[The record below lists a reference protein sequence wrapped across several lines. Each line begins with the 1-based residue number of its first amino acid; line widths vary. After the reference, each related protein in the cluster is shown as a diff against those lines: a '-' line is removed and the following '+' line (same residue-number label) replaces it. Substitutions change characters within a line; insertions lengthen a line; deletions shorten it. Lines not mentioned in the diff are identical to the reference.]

1 MLQNL
6 FLSKE
11 KINSD
16 INDDIDILRLIRS
29 QNVGVKTFFN
39 LINLFGSAT
48 IAIDNIKD
56 FSLKGGRKKPIDICS
71 KFEAEKEIEL
81 LHKNNAKLLT
91 YKDSKYSKLLLA
103 ISDPPP
109 VISYKGN
116 IELLSQLKTIAIVGT
131 RNASTNG
138 RMFAAKISLE
148 LLKNDFILVSGLAK
162 GIDSTIHE
170 VDTSK
175 TIGVIA
181 GGIDHIYPPENFKL
195 FKEMEENGLI
205 IAELSIGSKPL
216 AINFPQRNRI
226 ISGLSI
232 ATIVIEA
239 SLKSGSLI
247 TARFALEQNREI
259 FAVPGFP
266 LDPRC
271 AGTNKLIKE
280 GAHMV
285 ETIDDILENLPQNN
299 SIKEHNINE
308 LKLSS
313 YNIEYRNINMNY
325 DITDKMRNEIK
336 ILLSSV
342 PVDIDLLILQTK
354 FPISVVTT
362 IILELELAGK
372 IQRIGGNKVVLLYE

>member
-1 MLQNL
+1 
-6 FLSKE
+6 
-11 KINSD
+11 
-16 INDDIDILRLIRS
+16 
-29 QNVGVKTFFN
+29 
-39 LINLFGSAT
+39 
-48 IAIDNIKD
+48 
-56 FSLKGGRKKPIDICS
+56 
-71 KFEAEKEIEL
+71 
-81 LHKNNAKLLT
+81 
-91 YKDSKYSKLLLA
+91 
-103 ISDPPP
+103 
-109 VISYKGN
+109 
-116 IELLSQLKTIAIVGT
+116 
-131 RNASTNG
+131 
-138 RMFAAKISLE
+138 
-148 LLKNDFILVSGLAK
+148 
-162 GIDSTIHE
+162 
-170 VDTSK
+170 
-175 TIGVIA
+175 
-181 GGIDHIYPPENFKL
+181 
-195 FKEMEENGLI
+195 MEENGLI